1 MSETSVVEIAPESV
15 QATGIRKDPGLRTTL
30 ITVTVLMIAVGIAV
44 VAGLTFYSPASA
56 AHVNVSESDYGIR
69 VPTTLRAGRYNLTLT
84 NNGVQPHELLIF
96 RTDLPANALPVD
108 ASGDVIED
116 SPQLHSA
123 LDSGAG
129 LGSHKTQ
136 ALSVTLQPGHYVA
149 VCNLPTHYRLGMRV
163 DITVGK

>member
-1 MSETSVVEIAPESV
+1 MLSTSSSTGAR
-15 QATGIRKDPGLRTTL
+15 GIRNDLSGLRATL

-44 VAGLTFYSPASA
+44 VAGMIFYSQVSTAS
-56 AHVNVSESDYGIR
+56 VNVSESDYSIKL
-69 VPTTLRAGRYNLTLT
+69 PTTLRPGHYAITLT
-84 NNGVQPHELLIF
+84 NDGVQPHELLVL

-116 SPQLHSA
+116 SPLLHSA

-129 LGSHKTQ
+129 LGPHKTQ
-136 ALSVTLQPGHYVA
+136 SLSVTLQPGHYVA

-163 DITVGK
+163 DITVTN